1 MFEFYECPKRN
12 CPRLRKDC
20 LPGYYYNEE
29 LKDCVICNTINEYC
43 PGGKDKIKCPPGR
56 FTQDDSNYTYTCP
69 FCPAGTYRNAEMQLC
84 QPCPD
89 GEYSILGSSQ
99 CSVTCPPN
107 YYIGD
112 NNNDCLKNDFC
123 PRGSYLNKENN
134 ENNECQ
140 SCPEGHYCLGGNE
153 PMKKCPERFYSN
165 VGGET
170 CSICLPGS
178 IINEERTSCTRCE
191 PGFYEKD
198 NKCEECPKGQ
208 RSGFGFTKCSE
219 KCPKDY
225 YADGSNSC
233 IKCGSNSSTSVEGA
247 VSKDECI
254 CNPGFTKD
262 PTTGVCGGS
271 ERAGKVR
278 KIF

>member
-1 MFEFYECPKRN
+1 MFEFYECPKRT

-29 LKDCVICNTINEYC
+29 LKSCNNCGIGNYC
-43 PGGKDKIKCPPGR
+43 PGGKDRIKCAPGR
-56 FTQDDSNYTYTCP
+56 FNDSDNNYVCP
-69 FCPAGTYRNAEMQLC
+69 FCHAGTYRNAEMSSC
-84 QPCPD
+84 QQCPP
-89 GEYSILGSSQ
+89 GEYSILGSTQ

-134 ENNECQ
+134 ECH
-140 SCPEGHYCLGGNE
+140 SCPVGHYCLGGNE
-153 PMKKCPERFYSN
+153 PMKKCPERFYSSDIS
-165 VGGET
+165 GET

-178 IINEERTSCTRCE
+178 IINEERTSCTLCE
-191 PGFYEKD
+191 AGTYEKD
-198 NKCEECPKGQ
+198 NKCEKCPEGQ
-208 RSGFGFTKCSE
+208 RSGEGFTKCTE

-233 IKCGSNSSTSVEGA
+233 IKCVNSYTEEEGA
-247 VSKDECI
+247 VDKNACI
-254 CNPGFTKD
+254 CNPYYVKDLTGSCKTKAEID
-262 PTTGVCGGS
+262 S
-271 ERAGKVR
+271 SKKR
-278 KIF
+278 KPRF